1 MIQKVKIY
9 IMIYFTK
16 MHGLGN
22 DFVIIDNIDGN
33 VSLSTEEIRKLS
45 DRRFGIGFDQLLMVE
60 SSSSKDADFRYVIFN
75 ADGSEVNQC
84 GNGARCFALYIQKK
98 NLSYKNPLSVETNTG
113 IMVLTVNSDDSVRV
127 EMGEPNFL
135 PSIIPLNVNE
145 ESSEYMVE
153 GFKVG
158 SLSIGNPH
166 AILILDDIS
175 DIDSTA
181 LKIQSSNDFPEG
193 VNVGFMKVLSKDE
206 VQLRVVERGAGE
218 TLACGSGACAAVI
231 HGIRLG
237 LLNSK
242 VKVRLN
248 GGNAMVEYDGQ
259 KVYLTGPGEF
269 VYEGSI
275 NLRSAPS

>member
-1 MIQKVKIY
+1 
-9 IMIYFTK
+9 

-22 DFVIIDNIDGN
+22 DFVLIDNIDGD
-33 VSLSTEEIRKLS
+33 VSLSTDEIRKLS

-60 SSSSKDADFRYVIFN
+60 SASSKDADFRYVIFN

-98 NLSYKNPLSVETNTG
+98 NLSYNNPLSVETNAG
-113 IMVLTVNSDDSVRV
+113 IMVLTVNSDESVRV

-135 PSIIPLNVNE
+135 PLKIPLNANE
-145 ESSEYMVE
+145 ENLEYIVE

-175 DIDSTA
+175 DINSTA
-181 LKIQSSNDFPEG
+181 LKIQSSDDFPEG

-206 VQLRVVERGAGE
+206 IQLRVVERGAGE

-237 LLNSK
+237 LLNPK

-248 GGNAMVEYDGQ
+248 GGEAMVEYDG
-259 KVYLTGPGEF
+259 KKAYLSGPGEF
-269 VYEGSI
+269 IYEGSI

>member
-1 MIQKVKIY
+1 
-9 IMIYFTK
+9 

-22 DFVIIDNIDGN
+22 DFVVINNIDGD
-33 VSLSTEEIRKLS
+33 VSLSTDEIRKLS

-75 ADGSEVNQC
+75 ADGTEVNQC

-98 NLSYKNPLSVETNTG
+98 NLSYKNPLSVETNSG
-113 IMVLTVNSDDSVRV
+113 IMVLTINSDDSVRV

-135 PSIIPLNVNE
+135 PSKIPLNVNE
-145 ESSEYMVE
+145 ESSEYMVK

-158 SLSIGNPH
+158 SLSVGNPH
-166 AILILDDIS
+166 AILVLDDIT
-175 DIDSTA
+175 DIESTA
-181 LKIQSSNDFPEG
+181 LTIQSSSRFPEG

-206 VQLRVVERGAGE
+206 IQLRVVERGAGE

-231 HGIRLG
+231 YGVRLG
-237 LLNSK
+237 VLNSK

-248 GGNAMVEYDGQ
+248 GGNAMVEYDG
-259 KVYLTGPGEF
+259 KSVYLIGPGEF

>member
-1 MIQKVKIY
+1 
-9 IMIYFTK
+9 MIYFTK

-22 DFVIIDNIDGN
+22 DFAIIDNIEGDI
-33 VSLSTEEIRKLS
+33 SLSTEEIRKLS

-60 SSSSKDADFRYVIFN
+60 SASSKDADFRYVIFN

-98 NLSYKNPLSVETNTG
+98 NLSYKNPLSVETNNG

-135 PSIIPLNVNE
+135 PSIIPLDVNE

-175 DIDSTA
+175 DIDS
-181 LKIQSSNDFPEG
+181 
-193 VNVGFMKVLSKDE
+193 GFMKVLSKDE

-248 GGNAMVEYDGQ
+248 GGNAMVEYGGQ

>member
-1 MIQKVKIY
+1 
-9 IMIYFTK
+9 

-22 DFVIIDNIDGN
+22 DFVVIDNIDGD
-33 VSLSTEEIRKLS
+33 VSLSTDEICELS
-45 DRRFGIGFDQLLMVE
+45 DRHFGIGFDQLLMVE
-60 SSSSKDADFRYVIFN
+60 SASSKDADFRYVIFN
-75 ADGSEVNQC
+75 ADGSEVGQC

-98 NLSYKNPLSVETNTG
+98 NLSYKSPLCVETKAGN
-113 IMVLTVNSDDSVRV
+113 MVLTVNSDNSVRV

-135 PSIIPLNVNE
+135 PSKIPLNVDE
-145 ESSEYMVE
+145 EELDYMIE

-166 AILILDDIS
+166 AILVLDDIS
-175 DIDSTA
+175 DINSTA
-181 LKIQSSNDFPEG
+181 LKIQSSSYFPEG

-206 VQLRVVERGAGE
+206 IQLRVIERGSGE

-242 VKVRLN
+242 VEVHLN
-248 GGNAMVEYDGQ
+248 GGDAIVEYDGK
-259 KVYLTGPGEF
+259 KVYLSGPGEF